1 MRKKIINFA
10 ILIIGIGLIINLS
23 RDILRLLKA
32 GERIEQTQLRAEEL
46 EKENLQLQ
54 EMKEYYQSEEFIEEQ
69 ARNKLNLSREG
80 ETIVILPPNVEE
92 LVGWQEEERPQE
104 LPNWQRWLKLFF
116 WSFLCYNSLDV
127 RGSVR

>member
-116 WSFLCYNSLDV
+116 
-127 RGSVR
+127 